1 MASVASVLRTAIVDA
16 NLSNVTTK
24 VFRDFAPDNI
34 STPFV
39 TFTDDVSRSPA
50 LIGDRTVLTQSRMT
64 TVHLWQDLDSEDLA
78 LVDSL
83 HAAVD
88 NATLTGADK
97 TIFGCRVDGIARL
110 IDPPSNSCQHA
121 LTVTLT
127 QGA

>member
-1 MASVASVLRTAIVDA
+1 MATVASALRTAIVNA

-24 VFRDFAPDNI
+24 VFRDLAPDNI

-39 TFTDDVSRSPA
+39 TFTDDLARSPA
-50 LIGDRTVLTQSRMT
+50 LFGDSAVLARDRM
-64 TVHLWQDLDSEDLA
+64 VQVDLWQDLDSEDVD

-83 HAAVD
+83 LAAVD
-88 NATLTGADK
+88 NATLVGADK

-110 IDPPSNSCQHA
+110 ADPPSNTCQHA